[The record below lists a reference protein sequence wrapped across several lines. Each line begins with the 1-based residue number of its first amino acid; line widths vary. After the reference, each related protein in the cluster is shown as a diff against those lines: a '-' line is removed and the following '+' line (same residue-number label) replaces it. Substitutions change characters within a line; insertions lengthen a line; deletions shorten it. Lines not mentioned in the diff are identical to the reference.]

1 MIVCVVLFEE
11 LNMPFLKMGMAIDSC
26 FLRFFLNRIIGQM
39 VSNQS
44 NNLFLIQKSFD
55 HPINNPIKNKCTL
68 HPTQLGF
75 NVLVL
80 NVVVGEKFH
89 QIWHLKII
97 KIGCVTWHRRT
108 KKKSLVKQDRIVE

>member
-1 MIVCVVLFEE
+1 MEYIWW
-11 LNMPFLKMGMAIDSC
+11 KKI
-26 FLRFFLNRIIGQM
+26 
-39 VSNQS
+39 SNQLVDTEKNPVEKENHFQIES
-44 NNLFLIQKSFD
+44 NQ
-55 HPINNPIKNKCTL
+55 HPIKNKCTL

-108 KKKSLVKQDRIVE
+108 KKKSLVKQDKNRGVTFMKFL